1 MSPEPE
7 PLVSRSIL
15 LVLEVS
21 IKGSRFI
28 LIHKSASFI
37 LYRRLFHI
45 NNKETLKWIHI
56 CCIYLHDKTLIIKQF
71 FISEPVRCIMR
82 RSWFLV
88 HLHLHPEPP
97 DGDQRIR
104 TSCISLQLPVC
115 DSLSQEKKQV
125 QIILGSSWI
134 NRTGSMRS
142 SIWGCGSINRTNIPV
157 DQGSWSINILDVRV
171 SVIQLNIK

>member
-15 LVLEVS
+15 LVVEIS
-21 IKGSRFI
+21 IKGSCFI

-45 NNKETLKWIHI
+45 NNKGTLMWIHI
-56 CCIYLHDKTLIIKQF
+56 CCIYLHDKTLIIKQSL
-71 FISEPVRCIMR
+71 ISEPVRCIMR

-97 DGDQRIR
+97 DGDQMIR

-125 QIILGSSWI
+125 QIPGSSWI
-134 NRTGSMRS
+134 NWTGSMRS
-142 SIWGCGSINRTNIPV
+142 SIWGSGSINRTNIPV
-157 DQGSWSINILDVRV
+157 DHGSLSINILYVRV
-171 SVIQLNIK
+171 SVI